1 MRWTEKRNFEA
12 VLNAIS
18 KKTLDV
24 SSLITDRVPLN
35 DYQKI
40 YGDMSNSKSIASI
53 LEYSS
58 SEEQKSTIK
67 LVEKSFQGKKGV
79 VGIIGAGNFTSSTIL
94 PNLKKINANIKYI
107 ASSGGYL
114 LQSWQKNTA

>member
-1 MRWTEKRNFEA
+1 M
-12 VLNAIS
+12 NAIS

-58 SEEQKSTIK
+58 SEEQKNTIK
-67 LVEKSFQGKKGV
+67 LVEKVFSMERKE
-79 VGIIGAGNFTSSTIL
+79 
-94 PNLKKINANIKYI
+94 
-107 ASSGGYL
+107 
-114 LQSWQKNTA
+114 